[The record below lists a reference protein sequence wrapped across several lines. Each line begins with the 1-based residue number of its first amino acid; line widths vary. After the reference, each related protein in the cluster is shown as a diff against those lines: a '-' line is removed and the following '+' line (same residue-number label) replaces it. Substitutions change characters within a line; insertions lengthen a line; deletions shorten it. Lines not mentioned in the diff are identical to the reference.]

1 MRQSVYCLA
10 SDNICSL
17 IEHWFYSGS
26 LSCHI
31 NLTPCVLLS
40 GESTISPKFGSMLR
54 PGRITV
60 LFFLHSHG
68 PLQWDGRS
76 GSTEVVI
83 DHTGLLI
90 PPDVIFMFSSCRR
103 GGGESLFYKCLLLF
117 SAGEKSRVW
126 RECGV
131 TCQSKPAETRWVSH
145 CRRSGDQLAVHW
157 NSSDTPGSPLT
168 VKSDYS
174 LVQNERLSG
183 LSAKPW
189 QTKLTSPASD
199 WVQECLTSRCKV
211 IPSGKVWRNAD
222 LRRVGRKG
230 SECLWRSPCAIDDL
244 TAGQP

>member
-103 GGGESLFYKCLLLF
+103 GGEIPFLQVSASLLCWWEESSL
-117 SAGEKSRVW
+117 ERVW
-126 RECGV
+126 CNLPK
-131 TCQSKPAETRWVSH
+131 QTRRNPMSVPLPSLWGSTRSSLKFLWYTWLAAH
-145 CRRSGDQLAVHW
+145 C
-157 NSSDTPGSPLT
+157 
-168 VKSDYS
+168 
-174 LVQNERLSG
+174 
-183 LSAKPW
+183 
-189 QTKLTSPASD
+189 
-199 WVQECLTSRCKV
+199 
-211 IPSGKVWRNAD
+211 
-222 LRRVGRKG
+222 
-230 SECLWRSPCAIDDL
+230 
-244 TAGQP
+244 

>member
-60 LFFLHSHG
+60 LFFS
-68 PLQWDGRS
+68 PFTRTSAMRWQVWFDRS
-76 GSTEVVI
+76 GHWPHRFTHSARCNFHVQQ
-83 DHTGLLI
+83 LQK
-90 PPDVIFMFSSCRR
+90 
-103 GGGESLFYKCLLLF
+103 GGGKSLFYKCLLLF

>member
-90 PPDVIFMFSSCRR
+90 LPDVIFMFSSCRR
-103 GGGESLFYKCLLLF
+103 GGGKSLFYKCLLLF

-131 TCQSKPAETRWVSH
+131 TCQSKPAETRWVSPAVALGINSQFIEIPLIH
-145 CRRSGDQLAVHW
+145 LARRSLLSLITLWFKMRDSQAWALNPDRLNWRHLQVIEC
-157 NSSDTPGSPLT
+157 
-168 VKSDYS
+168 KS
-174 LVQNERLSG
+174 V
-183 LSAKPW
+183 
-189 QTKLTSPASD
+189 
-199 WVQECLTSRCKV
+199 
-211 IPSGKVWRNAD
+211 
-222 LRRVGRKG
+222 
-230 SECLWRSPCAIDDL
+230 
-244 TAGQP
+244 

>member
-1 MRQSVYCLA
+1 MINRDSPWWPLWRLHVKYGFESA
-10 SDNICSL
+10 SIFFFSCVFAQLTFTLKKKKNFL
-17 IEHWFYSGS
+17 YSFFAQ
-26 LSCHI
+26 I
-31 NLTPCVLLS
+31 
-40 GESTISPKFGSMLR
+40 KR
-54 PGRITV
+54 WD
-60 LFFLHSHG
+60 LF
-68 PLQWDGRS
+68 
-76 GSTEVVI
+76 
-83 DHTGLLI
+83 
-90 PPDVIFMFSSCRR
+90 
-103 GGGESLFYKCLLLF
+103 SLFYKCLLLF

-131 TCQSKPAETRWVSH
+131 TCQSKPAETRSVSH